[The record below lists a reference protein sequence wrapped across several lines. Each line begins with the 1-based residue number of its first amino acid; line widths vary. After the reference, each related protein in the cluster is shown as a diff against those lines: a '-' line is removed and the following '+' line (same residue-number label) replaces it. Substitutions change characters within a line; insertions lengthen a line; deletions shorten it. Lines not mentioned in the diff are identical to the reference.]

1 MTVSL
6 SLQNSGA
13 GCALRPALPADE
25 PFLRHLFTETHATL
39 QLLPS
44 ELRPQLAAMQYS
56 GRELTYSANHPTAKN
71 WILLDAEGT
80 PAGRHLVERTPY
92 GYLGVDLA
100 VLPAYQGRG
109 FGTAALLL
117 LQQQTAELGPPAECR
132 LRVTR
137 NNPALRLYLR
147 LGFQP
152 MAEDEL
158 SYEMV
163 WSAPPARTP

>member
-109 FGTAALLL
+109 FGTAA
-117 LQQQTAELGPPAECR
+117 PPPPFPPSPPP
-132 LRVTR
+132 LSS
-137 NNPALRLYLR
+137 
-147 LGFQP
+147 P

-158 SYEMV
+158 SYEC
-163 WSAPPARTP
+163 APARTP